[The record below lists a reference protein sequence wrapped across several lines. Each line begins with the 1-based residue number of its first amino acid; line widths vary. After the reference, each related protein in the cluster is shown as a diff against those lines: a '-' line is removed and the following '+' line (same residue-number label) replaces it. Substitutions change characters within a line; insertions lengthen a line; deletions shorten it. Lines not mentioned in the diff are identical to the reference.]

1 MIRLAALF
9 VCTVLGAGFATG
21 QEIMRYFVDYGIIGI
36 FGIVISSGIFGI
48 CLYKTKYYNSF
59 DEILSELPFCAE
71 IIIFLSFVIFY
82 SAMLSAMGEIVWEFF
97 GVNRAITGLLMA
109 FFVCIITV
117 TGAENIIAFSEM
129 ICIPMILIT
138 IIVGIKLMFMQ
149 MEFMPPKSS
158 SKGLFSPFIYV
169 SYNLASAL
177 AVVTEHRYKRGM
189 ATVAA
194 VLIGC
199 TALAIAIP
207 LYRYYEFVKICPLP
221 ILNLLPQG
229 EVITYLYICTI
240 GGAIFTTAVSNSYS
254 ASQYLALKIEKNSV
268 VVSTIVAFLALLL
281 SFVGFENIVARGY
294 FVFGLTGLLLMFK
307 VITKKRD

>member
-36 FGIVISSGIFGI
+36 LGVAVSSGFFGI

-59 DEILSELPFCAE
+59 DEILSELPFCTE
-71 IIIFLSFVIFY
+71 VIIFLSFIIFY
-82 SAMLSAMGEIVWEFF
+82 SAMLSAMGEIIWEFF
-97 GVNRAITGLLMA
+97 GINRAITGALMA
-109 FFVCIITV
+109 FLVCTLTV
-117 TGAENIIAFSEM
+117 TGAENIMAFSEI

-138 IIVGIKLMFMQ
+138 VIVGVKLMFVQ

-158 SKGLFSPFIYV
+158 YKGFFSPLIYV

-177 AVVTEHRYKRGM
+177 AVVTEHKYKKGM
-189 ATVAA
+189 ATVAS

-207 LYRYYEFVKICPLP
+207 LYKYYGFVKNCPLP

-229 EVITYLYICTI
+229 EVLTYLYICTI

-254 ASQYLALKIEKNSV
+254 ASQYLNVKIEKHRLT
-268 VVSTIVAFLALLL
+268 VSITVAFLALLL
-281 SFVGFENIVARGY
+281 SFTGFENIVARGY
-294 FVFGLTGLLLMFK
+294 FVFGLTGLILMFK
-307 VITKKRD
+307 VIAKRRK